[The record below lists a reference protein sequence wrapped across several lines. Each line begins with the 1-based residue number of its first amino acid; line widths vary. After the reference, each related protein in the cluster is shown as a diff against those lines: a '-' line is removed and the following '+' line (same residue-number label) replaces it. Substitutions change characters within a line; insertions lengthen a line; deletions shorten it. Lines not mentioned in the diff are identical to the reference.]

1 MIIVLYVAC
10 IYIREKQIYQMKRK
24 NVLFETIL
32 AAGIVGIFFDGATAY
47 TVNHLAEIP
56 ASVNIFLHL
65 CFLSFLDIFVFLMFL
80 YMYDITRGLP
90 QKRGERIGLF
100 LPLLIN
106 IVVVIVFMPQLEYRK
121 GTFTNYSMGMSAYTC
136 FAMVALYVLA
146 ASGIFLHSWKNLE
159 RHKQIA
165 ISTYLL
171 VTIGV
176 TAYQMFFPEALLT
189 SLVPAVVIVGIYL
202 NQETPLYAKLQ
213 KNNEEMVMG
222 FATLVENRDDNTGGH
237 IRRTTA
243 YVKLLAEEL
252 RSRGFYKEQLT
263 NDYVANLVM
272 AAPMHDV
279 GKIAIPDAILQ
290 KPGKLTDE
298 EFEQEKQK
306 ILNKETPKGIL
317 GLSENSY
324 MGIMNFVLLIPT
336 WGWIISII
344 AWIVGKDKSEAVSTQ
359 GKYIFNWLISWSIYT
374 LIIGLIFAG
383 QFIGGIIGAIA
394 SPLSLL
400 SGSLFNIGTLPF
412 VLLFI
417 LYFVF
422 PIIGGV
428 KGLDGKLWK
437 YPLSIPFL
445 K

>member
-1 MIIVLYVAC
+1 MEYCKLQIGCMIIVLYVAC

-56 ASVNIFLHL
+56 ASVNTFLHL

-189 SLVPAVVIVGIYL
+189 SLY
-202 NQETPLYAKLQ
+202 
-213 KNNEEMVMG
+213 
-222 FATLVENRDDNTGGH
+222 
-237 IRRTTA
+237 
-243 YVKLLAEEL
+243 
-252 RSRGFYKEQLT
+252 
-263 NDYVANLVM
+263 
-272 AAPMHDV
+272 
-279 GKIAIPDAILQ
+279 
-290 KPGKLTDE
+290 
-298 EFEQEKQK
+298 
-306 ILNKETPKGIL
+306 
-317 GLSENSY
+317 
-324 MGIMNFVLLIPT
+324 
-336 WGWIISII
+336 
-344 AWIVGKDKSEAVSTQ
+344 
-359 GKYIFNWLISWSIYT
+359 
-374 LIIGLIFAG
+374 
-383 QFIGGIIGAIA
+383 
-394 SPLSLL
+394 
-400 SGSLFNIGTLPF
+400 SGS
-412 VLLFI
+412 V
-417 LYFVF
+417 
-422 PIIGGV
+422 V
-428 KGLDGKLWK
+428 KTK
-437 YPLSIPFL
+437 I
-445 K
+445 

>member
-1 MIIVLYVAC
+1 
-10 IYIREKQIYQMKRK
+10 
-24 NVLFETIL
+24 
-32 AAGIVGIFFDGATAY
+32 
-47 TVNHLAEIP
+47 
-56 ASVNIFLHL
+56 
-65 CFLSFLDIFVFLMFL
+65 
-80 YMYDITRGLP
+80 
-90 QKRGERIGLF
+90 
-100 LPLLIN
+100 
-106 IVVVIVFMPQLEYRK
+106 MPQLEYRK

-176 TAYQMFFPEALLT
+176 TAYQMFFPEALLS

-298 EFEQEKQK
+298 EFEIMKTHAQKSGKIIRETFGHLGNDAYEEMAYEVAAHHHEKWNGRGYPDG
-306 ILNKETPKGIL
+306 LKETEIPL
-317 GLSENSY
+317 CAR
-324 MGIMNFVLLIPT
+324 IMAVADVF
-336 WGWIISII
+336 
-344 AWIVGKDKSEAVSTQ
+344 DAVSAKRCYRDAMPLDQ
-359 GKYIFNWLISWSIYT
+359 CFH
-374 LIIGLIFAG
+374 IIEEGRGRDFDPVLVDV
-383 QFIGGIIGAIA
+383 FIEIEDKIRKVYEESKAE
-394 SPLSLL
+394 
-400 SGSLFNIGTLPF
+400 
-412 VLLFI
+412 
-417 LYFVF
+417 
-422 PIIGGV
+422 
-428 KGLDGKLWK
+428 
-437 YPLSIPFL
+437 
-445 K
+445 

>member
-1 MIIVLYVAC
+1 MEYCKLQIGCMIIVLYVAC

-56 ASVNIFLHL
+56 ASVNTFLHL

-90 QKRGERIGLF
+90 QTRGERIGPF

-263 NDYVANLVM
+263 KDYVANLVM

-298 EFEQEKQK
+298 EFEIMKTHAQKGGKIIRETFGHLGNDAYEEMAYEVAAHHHEKWNGRGYPDG
-306 ILNKETPKGIL
+306 LKETEIPL
-317 GLSENSY
+317 CAR
-324 MGIMNFVLLIPT
+324 IMAVADVF
-336 WGWIISII
+336 
-344 AWIVGKDKSEAVSTQ
+344 DAVSAKRCYRDAMPLDQ
-359 GKYIFNWLISWSIYT
+359 CFH
-374 LIIGLIFAG
+374 IIEEGRGRDYDPVLVDV
-383 QFIGGIIGAIA
+383 FIEIEDKIRKVYEESKAE
-394 SPLSLL
+394 
-400 SGSLFNIGTLPF
+400 
-412 VLLFI
+412 
-417 LYFVF
+417 
-422 PIIGGV
+422 
-428 KGLDGKLWK
+428 
-437 YPLSIPFL
+437 
-445 K
+445 

>member
-1 MIIVLYVAC
+1 MEYCKLQIGCMIIVLYVAC

-56 ASVNIFLHL
+56 ASVNTFLHL

-176 TAYQMFFPEALLT
+176 TAYQMFFPEALLS

-243 YVKLLAEEL
+243 YEIMKTHAQK
-252 RSRGFYKEQLT
+252 G
-263 NDYVANLVM
+263 
-272 AAPMHDV
+272 
-279 GKIAIPDAILQ
+279 GKIIRETFGHLGNDAYEEMAYEVAAHHHEKWNGRGYPDGL
-290 KPGKLTDE
+290 
-298 EFEQEKQK
+298 
-306 ILNKETPKGIL
+306 KETEIPL
-317 GLSENSY
+317 CAR
-324 MGIMNFVLLIPT
+324 IMAVADVF
-336 WGWIISII
+336 
-344 AWIVGKDKSEAVSTQ
+344 DAVSAKRCYRDAMPLDQ
-359 GKYIFNWLISWSIYT
+359 CFH
-374 LIIGLIFAG
+374 IIEEGRGRDYDPVLVDV
-383 QFIGGIIGAIA
+383 FIEIEDKIRKVYEESKAE
-394 SPLSLL
+394 
-400 SGSLFNIGTLPF
+400 
-412 VLLFI
+412 
-417 LYFVF
+417 
-422 PIIGGV
+422 
-428 KGLDGKLWK
+428 
-437 YPLSIPFL
+437 
-445 K
+445 